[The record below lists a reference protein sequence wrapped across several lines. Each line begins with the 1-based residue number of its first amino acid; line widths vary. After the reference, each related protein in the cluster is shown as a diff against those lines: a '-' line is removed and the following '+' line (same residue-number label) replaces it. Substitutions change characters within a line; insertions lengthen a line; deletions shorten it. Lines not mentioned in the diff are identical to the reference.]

1 MDGKTIDTPI
11 SPSPGLKIYERRHHI
26 YLKTDFGLSVK
37 FDGQDSAGNETSTL
51 KRAQWNLMKSAL
63 GVNFYGLISFPQR
76 LHCHACTE
84 ERLGVCA
91 GTLTDKAEMTGWS
104 QTAAGP
110 GAWRSLQRAGE
121 CKHPSDVKKRH
132 NLGFFLLCKWNRDF
146 RKSLSNDNLLYQ
158 IDKKDLLL
166 DCSGILQ

>member
-1 MDGKTIDTPI
+1 MDGKATNIPV
-11 SPSPGLKIYERRHHI
+11 SPSPGLKIYKSRHHI

-37 FDGQDSAGNETSTL
+37 FDGHDSAGNETSTL

-63 GVNFYGLISFPQR
+63 SGHFYGLISLPQR
-76 LHCHACTE
+76 SHCHACTD

-121 CKHPSDVKKRH
+121 CKHPSDVKKRR
-132 NLGFFLLCKWNRDF
+132 NLGVFFIMQVEWRIWK
-146 RKSLSNDNLLYQ
+146 KSIQ
-158 IDKKDLLL
+158 W
-166 DCSGILQ
+166 